1 METQQVAE
9 RYAHGLFEL
18 TQEAKNSE
26 SVQQDFASLSAIL
39 KQDSSLI
46 NFLAAPQI
54 VESDKTAVVEKVFK
68 GKVANQLYH
77 LLQLLV
83 AKRRTAF
90 MAEIA
95 AEYSRLFHESKSI
108 VETRLVTAIPLTA
121 DEVGTIKTRLGKLTG
136 KTIEINAEVNPD
148 IIGGVI
154 AFVGEKI
161 IDCSIRHE
169 LEVLREQ
176 LLELKVN

>member
-18 TQEAKNSE
+18 TQQLNNTET
-26 SVQQDFASLSAIL
+26 VHQDFGDLATIL
-39 KQDSSLI
+39 KQDDSLI
-46 NFLAAPQI
+46 RFLAAPQI

-68 GKVANQLYH
+68 GKVPDQLYH
-77 LLQLLV
+77 LLQLVV
-83 AKRRTAF
+83 AKRRTKF
-90 MAEIA
+90 LVEIA
-95 AEYSRLFHESKSI
+95 AEYSRLYHDSKGI
-108 VETRLVTAIPLTA
+108 VETRIISAIPLTA
-121 DEVGTIKTRLGKLTG
+121 EEISSIRSRLNKLTG
-136 KTIEINAEVNPD
+136 KTIEITTEVDAD

-169 LEVLREQ
+169 LQILREQ
-176 LLELKVN
+176 LLELKVH